1 MNGFR
6 ISKRAISRILDRRAC
21 SDSKSVR
28 RTWAKGLRIGAAAI
42 LLMLAGCKHPPTYS
56 GPPNLIIRMVM
67 KKWAIVPDRIVIPQG
82 AHVELS
88 IISTDVEHG
97 IGVPGLYI
105 NQPVQPGET
114 TIVRFLAKTPGS
126 YLMNCS
132 VLCGRG
138 HHLMKG
144 VIIITPA
151 PKQPGETDK
160 PGAKPQ

>member
-1 MNGFR
+1 M
-6 ISKRAISRILDRRAC
+6 
-21 SDSKSVR
+21 
-28 RTWAKGLRIGAAAI
+28 
-42 LLMLAGCKHPPTYS
+42 LLTLAGCKHPPTYT

-114 TIVRFLAKTPGS
+114 TTVRFLAKTPGT
-126 YLMNCS
+126 YPMDCS

-138 HHLMKG
+138 HDWMKG
-144 VIIITPA
+144 VIIITPG
-151 PKQPGETDK
+151 PKKAAEAGV
-160 PGAKPQ
+160 PGAKPRPR